1 MNMIDYINAENCRSV
16 IIGNY
21 FGDAEIIN
29 CDICDNCTEK
39 KLQNKRELLIPE
51 IIEMILAGI
60 NNDPKD
66 LETLIMLVE
75 EDKKSVV
82 QAIDFLAK
90 EQKIKIHQD
99 GRIGLK

>member
-1 MNMIDYINAENCRSV
+1 MIDYINAENCRSV

-39 KLQNKRELLIPE
+39 KLQKKRELLVPE
-51 IIEMILAGI
+51 IMEIILSEI
-60 NNDPKD
+60 KDDPKK
-66 LETLIMLVE
+66 LETLKALI
-75 EDKKSVV
+75 KKDDTSVMK
-82 QAIDFLAK
+82 AISFLAD
-90 EQKIKIHQD
+90 EQKIKIYQD